1 MSTEQTQYISAVKE
15 LNDAMGQCLYNL
27 KELQRARDR
36 WTRPEGV
43 HLNLGENLALVS
55 QDGTIFPGL
64 ERLHTEAVN
73 FIDNRI
79 AQEVQ
84 SLEALRFRLSNINE
98 IGGE

>member
-1 MSTEQTQYISAVKE
+1 MSTEQTQYISTVKE
-15 LNDAMGQCLYNL
+15 LTDAMSAHLSCLR
-27 KELQRARDR
+27 ELQRARDR
-36 WTRPEGV
+36 WVKPGGV
-43 HLNLGENLALVS
+43 HLGMGETVVLVS

-84 SLEALRFRLSNINE
+84 SLEALRFRLSNIDE